1 VYISIDVSP
10 GELLDKITILE
21 IKMQRI
27 TDPQKLK
34 HVKQMLDMLQR
45 SRTGVLPTNGQI
57 TTLEKQLLEINS
69 KLWDIEDTIRGHERV
84 GDFGEVFVSLAR
96 SVYRLND
103 ERAAVKRK
111 IDLALG
117 ATYLEEKAY
126 SDA

>member
-21 IKMQRI
+21 IKTQRI

-57 TTLEKQLLEINS
+57 TTLEKKLLQINS
-69 KLWDIEDTIRGHERV
+69 RLWDIEDIIRGHERV

>member
-1 VYISIDVSP
+1 MYISIDVSP
-10 GELLDKITILE
+10 GELIDKITILQ
-21 IKMQRI
+21 IKMKQI

-57 TTLEKQLLEINS
+57 TTLEKQLLEINA
-69 KLWDIEDTIRGHERV
+69 KLWDIEDIIRGHERV

>member
-1 VYISIDVSP
+1 MYISIDVSP
-10 GELLDKITILE
+10 GELIDKITILE
-21 IKMQRI
+21 IKMKRI
-27 TDPQKLK
+27 VDPQKLPQ
-34 HVKQMLDMLQR
+34 VKRMLDMLQR
-45 SRTGVLPTNGQI
+45 ARTGVLPTNGQI

-69 KLWDIEDTIRGHERV
+69 KLWDIEDAIRNHERTE
-84 GDFGEVFVSLAR
+84 DFGDVFVGLAR

-126 SDA
+126 SAA